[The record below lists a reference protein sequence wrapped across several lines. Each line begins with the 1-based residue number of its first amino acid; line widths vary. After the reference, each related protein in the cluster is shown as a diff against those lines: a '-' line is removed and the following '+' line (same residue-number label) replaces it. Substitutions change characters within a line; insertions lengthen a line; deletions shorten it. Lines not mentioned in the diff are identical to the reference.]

1 MLEKGFKKTLTED
14 TTNVHPKCSV
24 FTGKKKYCKQRSNTT
39 NITCNIQCNTVF
51 IDIIN
56 WSAAEEQIAV
66 LVLEISTLPHRLC

>member
-14 TTNVHPKCSV
+14 TTNVHPKRSV

-39 NITCNIQCNTVF
+39 NITCSIQCNTVF

-56 WSAAEEQIAV
+56 
-66 LVLEISTLPHRLC
+66 